1 MSVHNAPVG
10 THSRT
15 PRRVLWLNGLI
26 VGVGVVVGTAG
37 VDRLVVT
44 VDSFAYVLAYLGL
57 VLAIQIVLL
66 LYVKQRVELGHHGAR
81 PR

>member
-1 MSVHNAPVG
+1 M
-10 THSRT
+10 
-15 PRRVLWLNGLI
+15 WLNGLI

-66 LYVKQRVELGHHGAR
+66 LYVKRRTGA
-81 PR
+81 PPD